1 MYMMTRLLPIRYPKS
16 RVEVSSPYPP
26 RFASTSCMAIFIA
39 MILELEFRTES
50 ESDEEGEVLNLVEK
64 IARQGQTLDLN

>member
-1 MYMMTRLLPIRYPKS
+1 
-16 RVEVSSPYPP
+16 
-26 RFASTSCMAIFIA
+26 

-64 IARQGQTLDLN
+64 LARQGQNLDLDYWNWKDWATKPAQILV

>member
-1 MYMMTRLLPIRYPKS
+1 
-16 RVEVSSPYPP
+16 
-26 RFASTSCMAIFIA
+26 

-64 IARQGQTLDLN
+64 IARQGQTLDLNWNWKDWATKPAK